1 MVIWRKG
8 CWEEGGRRGGR
19 KGQRDRYIANR
30 AQNAHCGYAVG
41 ISFSAEIFGAVGDV
55 LPELPPLIYAAMSV
69 GRSCRMG
76 PLTAAEIQGF
86 PRGLVKVSFFFSF
99 FFFSPL
105 LLSPRSVS
113 SFHPFLS
120 FLFSLFLLFFLLL
133 LYIYF
138 FLLVRILSCKHYF
151 RKSTIKG

>member
-1 MVIWRKG
+1 MVIWRKS

-19 KGQRDRYIANR
+19 EGQRDRYIANR

-69 GRSCRMG
+69 GRGCRMG
-76 PLTAAEIQGF
+76 PHTAAEIQGF
-86 PRGLVKVSFFFSF
+86 PRGLVKVSCSPPPPSFS
-99 FFFSPL
+99 
-105 LLSPRSVS
+105 LLSPPFVS
-113 SFHPFLS
+113 SFHPSLS

-138 FLLVRILSCKHYF
+138 FLLVRILSCEHYF